1 MQEQRNKYLDE
12 SNSNEL
18 SLLDA
23 YQDPILIHSYDD
35 YGDDLDIKI
44 DYSNSKEF
52 DYDDSNKVKINH
64 I

>member
-1 MQEQRNKYLDE
+1 M
-12 SNSNEL
+12 
-18 SLLDA
+18 DA
-23 YQDPILIHSYDD
+23 YQDPILIHSCDD